1 MIMERVSKAFLKAM
15 TMNSEL
21 AKLGSSLL
29 VPSVQELAKNPLKEV
44 PPRYVRTDE
53 DSPIISRTNPLP
65 QVPVIDMQKLS
76 SKEELEQLHY
86 ACKEWGFFQLIN
98 HGVSPSLVEKMKM
111 ETQEFFNLPME
122 EKKKVWQK
130 PDELEGYGQAFV
142 VSEEQKLNW
151 GDMFYMITLPTY
163 LRKPHLFPN
172 LPLTFRETLEAY
184 SVELKYLAMKLLE
197 VMGKALGMDP
207 NDLRVLFEEGH
218 QGMRMN
224 YYPPCPQPE
233 LAIGLNSHSDAVG
246 LTILL
251 QINDMEGLQIRK
263 NGIWVPIKPL
273 PNAFVI
279 NIGDIMEIVSN
290 GIYRSIEHRATVNS
304 VKERVSV
311 ATFYSPKLEG
321 DMGPAASLIT
331 PQTPSLFRRIG
342 VADYFK
348 GLFSRELHGK
358 SYLDVLRLQNEE
370 INKN

>member
-1 MIMERVSKAFLKAM
+1 
-15 TMNSEL
+15 MNSEL

-29 VPSVQELAKNPLKEV
+29 VPNVQELAKNPLKEV
-44 PPRYVRTDE
+44 PPRY
-53 DSPIISRTNPLP
+53 
-65 QVPVIDMQKLS
+65 KLS

-122 EKKKVWQK
+122 EKKK
-130 PDELEGYGQAFV
+130 AFV

-151 GDMFYMITLPTY
+151 GDMFYMVTLPTY
-163 LRKPHLFPN
+163 LRKPHL
-172 LPLTFRETLEAY
+172 ETLEAY
-184 SVELKYLAMKLLE
+184 SVELKHLAMRLLE

-207 NDLRVLFEEGH
+207 NDLK
-218 QGMRMN
+218 
-224 YYPPCPQPE
+224 PE
-233 LAIGLNSHSDAVG
+233 LSIGLNSHFDATG

-251 QINDMEGLQIRK
+251 QINDMESLQIRK

-279 NIGDIMEIVSN
+279 NIRDIMEIVSN
-290 GIYRSIEHRATVNS
+290 GIYRSIEHCATVNS

-321 DMGPAASLIT
+321 DMGSAPSLIT
-331 PQTPSLFRRIG
+331 PQTPPLFRRIG

-348 GLFSRELHGK
+348 GFFSRELHGK
-358 SYLDVLRLQNEE
+358 SYVDVFRLQNEE
-370 INKN
+370 INTK